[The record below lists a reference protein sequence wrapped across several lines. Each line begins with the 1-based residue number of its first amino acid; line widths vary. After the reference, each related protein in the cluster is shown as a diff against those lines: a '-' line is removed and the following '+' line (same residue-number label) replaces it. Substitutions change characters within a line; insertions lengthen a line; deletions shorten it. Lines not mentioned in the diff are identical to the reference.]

1 MTALKTPEKLFVLAE
16 TRGLIA
22 IEGKD
27 AATFLQG
34 VVSNDAT
41 KVTDSQSLYSAF
53 LTPQGKFL
61 HDFFMSKL
69 EGALIL
75 DCEGPR
81 QADLV
86 KRLKFYKLRSRIA
99 IADRREEHVVALVF
113 GAGAAEALDL
123 PDIPGATKAI
133 DGGIVYR
140 DPRLSDIGARAV
152 LRRDRAFDVLTAAGL
167 TEAGMDD
174 YDILRISLGLPD
186 GSRDMRVN
194 KAILLE
200 NGFDELGG
208 VDWGKGCYMGQELTA
223 RTKYR
228 ALIKKRL
235 LPITLADGAPSPGDA
250 VMAGEKQAGEVCS
263 VSGRSALALLRLEYL
278 EGGQSLGVNGHAA
291 TVSMPDWVVVE
302 KPRDGA

>member
-228 ALIKKRL
+228 ALIKSAFCPSRSPMARRRPATRLWPARNKR
-235 LPITLADGAPSPGDA
+235 AR
-250 VMAGEKQAGEVCS
+250 CS

-278 EGGQSLGVNGHAA
+278 EGGNPRRQWPCGDRFHARLGG
-291 TVSMPDWVVVE
+291 
-302 KPRDGA
+302 R